1 MNIIVKPMEGLCTC
15 RPDTTWERENKD
27 IYAIPAVEGYRF
39 TPVLFVRVSKAGKCI
54 GYKFADRYYDGFN
67 FGVLL
72 YGGIRPGAAVDGNA
86 QETETVDASSAK
98 SELTWSACLDH
109 SSILPFPLYNP
120 LVLDNDENEFVL
132 RKNGKVIFSTVE
144 GSREMV
150 ENAIAEVSEVVSLRI
165 GDIVAVELQEPLLLV
180 ERIPEENAEQD
191 CLLTGDFLETETFRH
206 QIYF

>member
-27 IYAIPAVEGYRF
+27 IYAIPAVEGYKY
-39 TPVLFVRVSKAGKCI
+39 TPVIFARISKAGKCV

-72 YGGIRPGAAVDGNA
+72 YGGIRPGVAVDENA
-86 QETETVDASSAK
+86 LEAGAGDGIPTAEDG
-98 SELTWSACLDH
+98 LTWSACLDH

-132 RKNGKVIFSTVE
+132 RKNGSAIFRTVE

-150 ENAIAEVSEVVSLRI
+150 ENAIAEVSGVVSLRI
-165 GDIVAVELQEPLLLV
+165 GDIMAIELQEPLPLAA
-180 ERIPEENAEQD
+180 RPSGNTEQD
-191 CLLTGDFLETETFRH
+191 CLLTGEFLETETFRH
-206 QIYF
+206 QIFF